1 MSHPLL
7 KQFPLLIL
15 KTITSILSEAYPCP
29 RPIDA
34 PLAERGLGNYA
45 HKMRALTVEE
55 AEAVR
60 PAWTGAQVGDLI
72 LETRDACGAVVGARL
87 WTQEG
92 VRLAPRAD
100 SGLATTGG
108 ILADYAAQNWLQ
120 GAHPPRCLWIAEGE
134 PDFVSLSMCAE
145 KLRPSLMREDQKRGA
160 FYPGDMVGVLGIFSG
175 AWSAE
180 MGARCGEVAEVYICT
195 HLDPAGERYAAE
207 IRASISEGVTVKRWV
222 GGSVEGE
229 DVNDMVRRGV
239 DAWSLTSAIVGGPV
253 MPPPPTSDA
262 GRWAWSDASG
272 AWSELESWAAARAK
286 EKAWAAARSIPRA
299 ALGDALLE
307 RAKQWAEC
315 KLVGVC
321 GELAALDGNRGRALA
336 IMAPVMSLV
345 AGGALDRAAVE
356 GALTRAYVS
365 GDRETKAD
373 RALQIK
379 TAFKS
384 GPRGQV
390 REPHTLDDIARTLA
404 AGDAERHRGAG
415 YHSPAPSP
423 STVAPKGKDGAS
435 EAVSGAQEDEC
446 STELLT
452 FGADGVAHVDVRY
465 LRRDIFRRLGEVWST
480 LTIKSDQNTGKTE
493 ALKMLVQDAIK
504 RGLRVLIL
512 THRQALAQDL
522 AKRLGAR
529 CYLDEIGQSYIV
541 GKGEGLVLCVNS
553 LKSFLMRSRYEK
565 TAPDLIIIDESE
577 QVGRHLAGETIT
589 DLMGVSDVLKSIL
602 KQARHVV
609 CADADAGKCTRELI
623 KWSGRV
629 EGVLIQNNYHKW
641 GFNLDGSNT
650 VYLIKD
656 RTDTGRRQLERMFLD
671 AIKDIE
677 LGAPPIIAA
686 CTSKGQAEELAR
698 LLAKAH
704 GLSVSEAIA
713 VGLFICITSENKDE
727 AHVKA
732 FLADIAGSIK
742 NYRAII
748 HSPTIG
754 TGVSIDADVHQVF
767 LFARAIEGITGPDT
781 VQLMTRARNQIKPTV
796 MWLHAHTFQR
806 LPRNEDEAE
815 EQSNLLF
822 DEVAKHIEKVA
833 VSDYM
838 RKRFRIDLAQKA
850 LDGGEAQDLFRYGL
864 TVAAEVGRT
873 GRNPAQSTLDTL
885 AARGAVVVEVEGGE
899 AVHRTEAA
907 SLKKQAQDEK
917 VQAILAAQ
925 KLSDEELAATRQV
938 RTAEAIAATVRNDI
952 ERRLGEDITEDTAR
966 AGAER
971 QPLYYGARLARVGAL
986 AEGGDVG
993 ALEAERYGAALLR
1006 SRATISDTKR
1016 HEGMKADHILEAF
1029 KLVGLECAVVDEGR
1043 GARAVI
1049 IEDERFDNAR
1059 EYLCKNRQA
1068 LKLFGF
1074 APPSGLIPPSED
1086 ADDKMRGTQRGST
1099 KRWYDEVMKRLG
1111 FVDPLR
1117 LFLQRGVKAI
1127 LSNTKP
1133 KDAQFIPEMWG
1144 NLRALI
1150 DEKASIIKA
1159 LGHKVGGG
1167 DKNLL
1172 ALIKTLVKTPTA
1184 LRIAKTVNGKRA
1196 YAFDV
1201 GAGVEAW
1208 RWASPVLAE
1217 MRAEAALEAAVKAS
1231 A

>member
-1 MSHPLL
+1 MSRPLL

-15 KTITSILSEAYPCP
+15 KTITGIINEAYPCP

-45 HKMRALTVEE
+45 HLMRALTVEG

-60 PAWTGAQVGDLI
+60 PAWAGAQVGDLI
-72 LETRDACGAVVGARL
+72 FATLDACGAIVGARL

-100 SGLATTGG
+100 SGLATTGC

-160 FYPGDMVGVLGIFSG
+160 FYPGDMVGVLGIYSG

-207 IRASISEGVTVKRWV
+207 IRASIPEGVTVKRWV

-299 ALGDALLE
+299 ALDDALLE
-307 RAKQWAEC
+307 RAKQWSEA
-315 KLVGVC
+315 K
-321 GELAALDGNRGRALA
+321 LAAVCLELEGLDGNRGRALA

-345 AGGALDRAAVE
+345 AGGALDRGLVE

-365 GDRETKAD
+365 GDRKTKAD
-373 RALQIK
+373 RTQQIK

-404 AGDAERHRGAG
+404 AGDTEKHRGAG

-446 STELLT
+446 SKELLR
-452 FGADGVAHVDVRY
+452 FDADGVAHVDVRY
-465 LRRDIFRRLGEVWST
+465 LRRDIFRLLGEVWST

-553 LKSFLMRSRYEK
+553 LGSFLERSRHEK

-577 QVGRHLAGETIT
+577 QVGRHLFSKTIT

-742 NYRAII
+742 KYRAII

-754 TGVSIDADVHQVF
+754 TGVSIDADVSQVF
-767 LFARAIEGITGPDT
+767 LFAKAVEGLTGPDT

-796 MWLHAHTFQR
+796 MWLQAHTFQR

-815 EQSNLLF
+815 EQHNLLF
-822 DEVAKHIEKVA
+822 DEAAKHIEKA
-833 VSDYM
+833 PVSEYM
-838 RKRFRIDLAQKA
+838 RKRFRTGLAQKA

-899 AVHRTEAA
+899 AVHKAEAA
-907 SLKKQAQDEK
+907 SLKNQAKEER
-917 VQAILAAQ
+917 ILAMLAAP

-938 RTAEAIAATVRNDI
+938 RTAEAIAATDRNDT
-952 ERRLGEDITEDTAR
+952 ERLLGEDITEETAR
-966 AGAER
+966 AVVER
-971 QPLYYGARLARVGAL
+971 QPLYRGARLARVGAL

-993 ALEAERYGAALLR
+993 ALEAERDGAALLR
-1006 SRATISDTKR
+1006 SRAAIFDKKR
-1016 HEGMKADHILEAF
+1016 HEGMKAGHVLEAF
-1029 KLVGLECAVVDEGR
+1029 KLAGIECAVVDEGR

-1049 IEDERFDNAR
+1049 IEDECLDNAR
-1059 EYLCKNRQA
+1059 ESLCKNRQA
-1068 LKLFGF
+1068 LNLFGF
-1074 APPSGLIPPSED
+1074 TITANLVPPSED
-1086 ADDKMRGTQRGST
+1086 ADDKMRGRQRGST
-1099 KRWYDEVMKRLG
+1099 KRWYDDVMRRLG
-1111 FVDPLR
+1111 FVNPLW
-1117 LFLQRGVKAI
+1117 LILQREIKAI

-1133 KDAQFIPEMWG
+1133 KDAQSIPEMWC
-1144 NLRALI
+1144 NLRAYVN
-1150 DEKASIIKA
+1150 EKASIIKA

-1167 DKNLL
+1167 DDNLL
-1172 ALIKTLVKTPTA
+1172 ALIKTLIKTPTA
-1184 LRIAKTVNGKRA
+1184 LRVAKIVKGKRI
-1196 YAFDV
+1196 YALDV
-1201 GAGVEAW
+1201 GAVAEAW

-1217 MRAEAALEAAVKAS
+1217 MRAEAALEATVRAA
-1231 A
+1231 